1 MLFFEI
7 SLFLSFIIY
16 FIIKVNNDDEIIK
29 LLSDEDE
36 ERLYINTLKEIGKE
50 EGIKEGIEKGIAT
63 NTIDMVKKMFK
74 ENASIDFISRV
85 SGLSKEE
92 IEDIKTNNK

>member
-1 MLFFEI
+1 MNYLIEDYN
-7 SLFLSFIIY
+7 SDHL
-16 FIIKVNNDDEIIK
+16 IKVNNDDEIVK

-36 ERLYINTLKEIGKE
+36 ERLYINTMKAWGKE
-50 EGIKEGIEKGIAT
+50 EGIKEGIAT
-63 NTIDMVKKMFK
+63 NTIDMVKKMLK

-92 IEDIKTNNK
+92 IEKIKEN

>member
-1 MLFFEI
+1 MGKLNTYWSDKHMAKLKNET
-7 SLFLSFIIY
+7 
-16 FIIKVNNDDEIIK
+16 IKVNNDDEIVK

-36 ERLYINTLKEIGKE
+36 ERLYINTMKAWGKE
-50 EGIKEGIEKGIAT
+50 EGVKE
-63 NTIDMVKKMFK
+63 NTIEMVKKMFK

-92 IEDIKTNNK
+92 IEKIKEN